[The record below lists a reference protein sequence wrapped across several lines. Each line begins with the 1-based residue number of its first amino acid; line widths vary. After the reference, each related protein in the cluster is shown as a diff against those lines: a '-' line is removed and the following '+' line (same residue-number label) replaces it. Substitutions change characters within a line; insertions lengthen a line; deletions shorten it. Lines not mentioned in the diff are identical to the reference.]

1 MKRLFFILFPIFFI
15 SCDISFWNIIGL
27 DDPDIIRLDGIPVY
41 FGGEFDALY
50 YDYKN
55 GQAIGILREREYI
68 MDMWWNDSLLV
79 VKNDTAKYYIINLLV
94 PDTVKGPGWE
104 KYGYWEEADY
114 NKVKSKYNIDE
125 KNMKHINLLPYW
137 IWRKENRQ
145 IGNPYKW
152 KGMEN
157 VGIENEF

>member
-1 MKRLFFILFPIFFI
+1 MKKAFLTLAAVLTSVLAMSQFY
-15 SCDISFWNIIGL
+15 
-27 DDPDIIRLDGIPVY
+27 V
-41 FGGEFDALY
+41 
-50 YDYKN
+50 YKN